1 MKLNQS
7 LIFRAT
13 ALSAMVFLASCGGGG
28 GGDYGGGVGI
38 APVKLNA
45 VTNAPSASCSAAGI
59 AASTA
64 STASATVCMLTS
76 DGEVV
81 VELYADKAPLSVANF
96 LKYVADG
103 FYTNTAFHRLV
114 RDFVV
119 QGGGYATG
127 ATYSTGG
134 AGKTATYAA
143 IKLESN
149 NGLSN
154 LRGTLAMA
162 RTSAADS
169 ATSQFYFNAV
179 NNTGL
184 DYSAAVGGANG
195 YAVFGKVISGLATID
210 KINVEPRWASDP
222 DIPATEVILYW
233 AQRLK

>member
-1 MKLNQS
+1 MLSFKTLA
-7 LIFRAT
+7 LT
-13 ALSAMVFLASCGGGG
+13 AAMSGLTLLSACGGGG
-28 GGDYGGGVGI
+28 GGNDGGSVGI
-38 APVKLNA
+38 TPVKLNA
-45 VTNAPSASCSAAGI
+45 VTTAPSATCSAAGI
-59 AASTA
+59 AASSA

-103 FYTNTAFHRLV
+103 FYTNTAFHRV
-114 RDFVV
+114 VKDFVV

-127 ATYSTGG
+127 ATYSTGA
-134 AGKTATYAA
+134 AGKTATHAA

-154 LRGTLAMA
+154 VRGTLAMA

-169 ATSQFYFNAV
+169 ATSQFYFNTV
-179 NNTGL
+179 NNTSL
-184 DYSAAVGGANG
+184 DYSAALGGANG

-210 KINVEPRWASDP
+210 KINVEARWASDP